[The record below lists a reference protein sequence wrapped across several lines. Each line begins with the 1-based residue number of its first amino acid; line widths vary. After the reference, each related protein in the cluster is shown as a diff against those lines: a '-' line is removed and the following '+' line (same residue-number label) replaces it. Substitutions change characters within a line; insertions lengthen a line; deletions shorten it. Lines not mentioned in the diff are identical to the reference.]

1 MYITISIARQE
12 LEFIDAE
19 QQRHVFSVSTA
30 LNGPHQEE
38 GSGGTP
44 LGEHRVRAKIGAGMP
59 SGAVFVGRRFT
70 GEVYSPA
77 LAAQYPQRDW
87 ILTRILWLAGNEPGY
102 NQGGNVDTMRRYI
115 YIHGTPDTEPMGKPY
130 SHGCIRMRNEDVMWL
145 FDHVAPYCPVK
156 IVL

>member
-1 MYITISIARQE
+1 MHITISIAQQT
-12 LEFIDAE
+12 LEFIDAQ

-30 LNGPHQEE
+30 LNGPNQVE

-44 LGEHRVRAKIGAGMP
+44 LGKHRVRAKIGAGMP

-70 GEVYSPA
+70 GEVYNET
-77 LAAQYPQRDW
+77 LAAQYPNRDW
-87 ILTRILWLAGNEPGY
+87 ILSRILWLAGNQPGY

-115 YIHGTPDTEPMGKPY
+115 YLHGTPDTEPMGVPK
-130 SHGCIRMRNEDVMWL
+130 SHGCVRMRNSDIVWL
-145 FDHVAPYCPVK
+145 FDRVAPYCPVT